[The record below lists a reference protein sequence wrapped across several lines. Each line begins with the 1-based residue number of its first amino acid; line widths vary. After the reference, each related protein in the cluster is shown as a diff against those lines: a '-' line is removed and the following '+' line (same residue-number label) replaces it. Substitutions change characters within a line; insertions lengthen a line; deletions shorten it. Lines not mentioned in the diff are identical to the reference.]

1 MPRFSSRRRLLQ
13 QIEILVEHRQDL
25 SVLRSLSSESDSDS
39 IEDELD
45 LYSLALLE
53 EMSSRRY
60 ATRSSTYRSSRGRLD
75 WMEYLNPDSNYMNDT
90 EFLRTFRLSRASFAL
105 LRVELERTPM
115 FTRVRNGS
123 RQPRPCYQQLLVFLF
138 RVGRYGNSG
147 SDHEVALYFGISSG
161 SVKNYIKNIVAALK
175 SIEADVVSW
184 PNERER
190 NEMKV
195 RLATTGFRHC
205 VGIADGTLIPL
216 SRKPKVYHECYFCR
230 KNFYAVNVLLVCDDR
245 ARITYYLAGWPGST
259 HDNRV
264 FKSSNLYK
272 ERDSYFSALEYLIG
286 DSAYSNS
293 TIMVPSFKKTRQEV
307 NLDRN
312 KELFNFNLSKVRIK
326 SEHCIG
332 LLKGRFQC
340 LKGMN
345 TYICGENDMK
355 FFVDIFGSCCVLHN
369 LLLTYND
376 EIPQEWY
383 EDLAE
388 DLDHNISN
396 QIENTNTVAPIE
408 NDEGNRRSIVFNSF
422 VENFA

>member
-75 WMEYLNPDSNYMNDT
+75 WMEYLNPDSNYMNNT
-90 EFLRTFRLSRASFAL
+90 EFLRTFWLSRASFAL
-105 LRVELERTPM
+105 FLRVELERTPM

-190 NEMKV
+190 NEMS
-195 RLATTGFRHC
+195 FSS
-205 VGIADGTLIPL
+205 VGKNSWVQAMITRVLI
-216 SRKPKVYHECYFCR
+216 
-230 KNFYAVNVLLVCDDR
+230 
-245 ARITYYLAGWPGST
+245 ST
-259 HDNRV
+259 
-264 FKSSNLYK
+264 S
-272 ERDSYFSALEYLIG
+272 LE
-286 DSAYSNS
+286 
-293 TIMVPSFKKTRQEV
+293 K
-307 NLDRN
+307 
-312 KELFNFNLSKVRIK
+312 
-326 SEHCIG
+326 
-332 LLKGRFQC
+332 
-340 LKGMN
+340 
-345 TYICGENDMK
+345 
-355 FFVDIFGSCCVLHN
+355 
-369 LLLTYND
+369 
-376 EIPQEWY
+376 
-383 EDLAE
+383 
-388 DLDHNISN
+388 
-396 QIENTNTVAPIE
+396 
-408 NDEGNRRSIVFNSF
+408 
-422 VENFA
+422 